1 MTRKYDMHLVD
12 LLKERQVEDQYM
24 GTPIIIKRLPDCDEE
39 GAMDP
44 RLYEDMKSQLK
55 LLRFLPSKMMK
66 MDTSEK
72 GILKLREMFNGVKS
86 VSVVTTDIQR
96 DLFQVEMKDGYKV
109 DLYKYTQSNTSVNS
123 PVLFYIHGGGF
134 FGGHHGVVEESLKLM
149 CEKYA
154 FPIFSVDYRLAPENP
169 YPIGHEDCYE
179 TLKWVYEHAD
189 ELHIN
194 KNLIFVAGDSA
205 GGNLTQYCTTR
216 DREDGNEIVKG
227 QMLLYPTLNM
237 AGVEDQYFHWS
248 LDHFKM
254 AKHQEK
260 GLTKMLMMFGGLTD
274 GLEDILKISDA
285 HNDYLNPYTRAPQDN
300 PPTFITV
307 GEHDYLKVESLAYA
321 AKLHAAGVLV
331 KTVVYNGLGHAY
343 FDNAGVYPQCED
355 CIDEMAK
362 FMKDNS

>member
-24 GTPIIIKRLPDCDEE
+24 GAPIIIKRLPDCDEE

-96 DLFQVEMKDGYKV
+96 DKFQVEMKDGYKV

-189 ELHIN
+189 ELQIN
-194 KNLIFVAGDSA
+194 RNLIFVAGDSA
-205 GGNLTQYCTTR
+205 GGNLTQYCTSR

-355 CIDEMAK
+355 CIDEMAQ